1 MSAPMLRPTGQAA
14 AEMELLAQLG
24 LPASAS
30 PEDVDQ
36 LHQSVSDFLSS
47 APPEI
52 RGWARAQVAALDA
65 AYITLTDPAGLEGSA
80 LMSPASPPVALE
92 EPATP
97 PAPRGPDSEAT
108 SVASEEAVPADA
120 DVVSGESEIE
130 DLAALYAMV
139 TPSAHDDM
147 KPGAK
152 QPKPSY
158 GPTGGAAGGRR
169 DSTRRPQHL
178 EADRAGWRG
187 GHRHRGGGYRRQRD
201 REPCVV
207 ERNPCCKPGCCGHQ
221 RRPGHR

>member
-14 AEMELLAQLG
+14 AETELLAQLG

-36 LHQSVSDFLSS
+36 LHQSVSDFLSA

-80 LMSPASPPVALE
+80 LMSPASPPVALD

-108 SVASEEAVPADA
+108 PVASEEAVPADDDGSRDLDLDGET
-120 DVVSGESEIE
+120 DVE

-147 KPGAK
+147 KPR
-152 QPKPSY
+152 PRSRRKPAAA
-158 GPTGGAAGGRR
+158 PRGAAARDRR
-169 DSTRRPQHL
+169 DRTRRAPTSGSGSCW
-178 EADRAGWRG
+178 AARPSSRSWPWRSAPT
-187 GHRHRGGGYRRQRD
+187 RS
-201 REPCVV
+201 
-207 ERNPCCKPGCCGHQ
+207 
-221 RRPGHR
+221 